1 MKLDHLSNDLQP
13 VQITSLKLWQQP
25 AVTGSYMTGHGR
37 ELLKQTT
44 EIKNGNRVYE
54 IPLVM
59 VNLPDMVNL
68 RDALAQAIEIEIE
81 AGRDKG
87 AA

>member
-13 VQITSLKLWQQP
+13 VQITNLKLWQQP
-25 AVTGSYMTGHGR
+25 VVTGGYMTGHGR

-59 VNLPDMVNL
+59 VTLPDMVNL